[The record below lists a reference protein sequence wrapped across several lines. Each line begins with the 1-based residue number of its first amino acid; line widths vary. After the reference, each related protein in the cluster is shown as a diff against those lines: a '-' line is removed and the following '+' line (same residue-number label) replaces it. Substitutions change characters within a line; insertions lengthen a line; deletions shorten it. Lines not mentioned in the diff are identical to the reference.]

1 MVTTA
6 GPEPKPTTTVK
17 RSYLLHWQ
25 VRNLLA
31 RTTQISQE
39 TLAKIDTA
47 LTNRW
52 IHKIGVYG
60 LDDSGRCHVGL
71 ELRIN
76 WGTHMV
82 QLLLAGDNVS
92 IDRKIFSPD
101 DLAPEVHNAICVFNQ
116 AVNAECLR
124 TKVRLSH
131 PPYAPMERIREELG
145 FVPVAPVTWAGNVEQ
160 QTFPVPE
167 LPELTVTF
175 RQAIPDD
182 ACKEKGLFDRIKEAF
197 E

>member
-131 PPYAPMERIREELG
+131 PHMLRWSGLG
-145 FVPVAPVTWAGNVEQ
+145 RSW
-160 QTFPVPE
+160 
-167 LPELTVTF
+167 
-175 RQAIPDD
+175 
-182 ACKEKGLFDRIKEAF
+182 GLSPSRP
-197 E
+197 